1 MFDIFFKKAKSNNQ
15 NTDKDIPTFNL
26 INEDAINVYD
36 QPASNYDERQ
46 EALTEDQQKFISDLL
61 ASDITPANMLSIY
74 FETHYT
80 YRDQEETETYLYDI
94 IIGKSDVNYYAIGEG
109 GHVYTHAGSIQE
121 LAYELAL
128 KWGNPQLVFKQ
139 DFDKSFMR
147 KANEMIECSNQI
159 NSRGLSNKIHTYDGI
174 KFINQKWAIA
184 YPFMKTWNDQ
194 INGKNSHWDSKLK
207 SHCLVDIYA
216 EKKLLPL
223 FICKYGDHRSNMI
236 AYLALNIKTGIV
248 IAQAHTM
255 EKLGELLS
263 KDLVDPLLIAW
274 W

>member
-1 MFDIFFKKAKSNNQ
+1 MFDNFFKKAKSNNH
-15 NTDKDIPTFNL
+15 NTDEDIPTFNL
-26 INEDAINVYD
+26 INEDAIKVYD
-36 QPASNYDERQ
+36 QPAPNYDERH
-46 EALTEDQQKFISDLL
+46 ETLTEDQQKFISDWL
-61 ASDITPANMLSIY
+61 ASNIAPANMLSIY

-80 YRDQEETETYLYDI
+80 YRDQEETETHLYDL
-94 IIGKSDVNYYAIGEG
+94 IIGKSDVNYYAIGEDG
-109 GHVYTHAGSIQE
+109 DVYTHAGSIQE

-139 DFDKSFMR
+139 DFDKFFMR

-174 KFINQKWAIA
+174 KFINKKWAIA

-207 SHCLVDIYA
+207 SHCLADIYA

-223 FICKYGDHRSNMI
+223 FISKYEDHRSNMI